1 MSGRRRY
8 GLICLLLAALSI
20 PGKIVAQTEPI
31 PTEIDAVFADY
42 DNTVSPGCAL
52 GVILD
57 GELIYKRGYG
67 MANLE
72 LGVALSPRSVFRTGS
87 VGKQFTA
94 MAIAILAEKGTISL
108 DDSLSKHFP
117 EFPDWAE
124 MVTIR
129 HLVHHTSG
137 VRDYLT
143 LTWLAGMG
151 DDDYYTDEFAL
162 DLLSRQQNLN
172 FQPGEKYLYSNS
184 GYLLLAHLVQRA
196 SGRSLREWATENMF
210 DPLDMTDTHFHDDHT
225 HIVPNRASGYAP
237 TENGFR
243 ISETTLDMVG
253 DGGVYTTIDDL
264 LHWDR
269 NFYDNKLGNG
279 GPALIQAVTTPGELT
294 TGQEMTY
301 AFGLDVE
308 THRGL
313 KRVSHGG
320 AVGGVRAYSTRYPE
334 QRLATYVLC
343 NRADANPGERAERVA
358 EILLAEVME
367 PLEQGADPAVPDS
380 IKGVKLDTADSKR
393 LVGHYWNSER
403 MSFWEI
409 VLDDDTLFLV
419 PHPDE
424 RYELTPLSGQHL
436 ALVTPWTIAD
446 LTFTGDRDQGLQM
459 TYVNRGD
466 TEPSIYQQF
475 EPRSITDAEIRDYL
489 GTYYSDELYVEYV
502 IAWEDESLTFQIGR
516 NGPQPLAAKLDEM
529 FHNPDYGVFS
539 FMRTEDGQVT
549 GFSLDA
555 GRVRNLGFTRR

>member
-172 FQPGEKYLYSNS
+172 FQSGEKYL
-184 GYLLLAHLVQRA
+184 
-196 SGRSLREWATENMF
+196 
-210 DPLDMTDTHFHDDHT
+210 
-225 HIVPNRASGYAP
+225 
-237 TENGFR
+237 
-243 ISETTLDMVG
+243 
-253 DGGVYTTIDDL
+253 
-264 LHWDR
+264 
-269 NFYDNKLGNG
+269 
-279 GPALIQAVTTPGELT
+279 
-294 TGQEMTY
+294 
-301 AFGLDVE
+301 
-308 THRGL
+308 
-313 KRVSHGG
+313 
-320 AVGGVRAYSTRYPE
+320 
-334 QRLATYVLC
+334 
-343 NRADANPGERAERVA
+343 
-358 EILLAEVME
+358 
-367 PLEQGADPAVPDS
+367 
-380 IKGVKLDTADSKR
+380 
-393 LVGHYWNSER
+393 
-403 MSFWEI
+403 
-409 VLDDDTLFLV
+409 
-419 PHPDE
+419 
-424 RYELTPLSGQHL
+424 
-436 ALVTPWTIAD
+436 
-446 LTFTGDRDQGLQM
+446 
-459 TYVNRGD
+459 
-466 TEPSIYQQF
+466 
-475 EPRSITDAEIRDYL
+475 
-489 GTYYSDELYVEYV
+489 
-502 IAWEDESLTFQIGR
+502 
-516 NGPQPLAAKLDEM
+516 
-529 FHNPDYGVFS
+529 
-539 FMRTEDGQVT
+539 
-549 GFSLDA
+549 
-555 GRVRNLGFTRR
+555 